1 MKEIDGTQL
10 RVIQLDILMDIDR
23 FCRENNIRYSLCGGT
38 LLGAVRHQGYI
49 PWDDDIDIM
58 MPRPDYEKF
67 IKTYSS
73 ETDYLIDFIKEEGY
87 RETFVKICRE
97 GTLMIDALLGR
108 GGFGVN
114 IDLFPIDGVPE
125 KSPLKYVDDVLRFK
139 EKIAKFCPYYKIMST
154 NRGVWFAKYIVKRLT
169 CFQFMSILHLKQKF
183 NEMLINNAFEDN
195 SLAGVISG
203 SYGYR
208 EVVDKDVFLQY
219 DDMSFEGSY
228 FKCIKRYDEY
238 LTSIYGDY
246 MTLPPEEKRLAHHYY
261 KSYKILE

>member
-1 MKEIDGTQL
+1 MEELTIQEL
-10 RVIQLDILMDIDR
+10 RNIQLDILQNVDE
-23 FCRENNIRYSLCGGT
+23 FCHKHGIRYSLCGGS

-87 RETFVKICRE
+87 RETFVKICRK

-183 NEMLINNAFEDN
+183 NEMLINNAFENN

-219 DDMSFEGSY
+219 CDMQFEGFS
-228 FKCIKRYDEY
+228 FKCISRFDEY
-238 LTSIYGDY
+238 LSSIYGDY
-246 MTLPPEEKRLAHHYY
+246 MMLPPKDKQVAPHHYKVY
-261 KSYKILE
+261 QLS